1 MNEWIKQLPAM
12 LSGDEIKNKLEVL
25 PEYDSG
31 ICKADIQDRLLA
43 LSNIHKIFI
52 PSDMSVEIYT
62 KLYLAILRSLKIKT
76 STDAVKLRNQN
87 YKIIKQQESRGS
99 VCGASSFTIIGQS
112 GIGKTSAIERAIEVA
127 TEGKILELT
136 EVNQQIIPCIQIQCP
151 FDCSVKSMLL
161 DILHQIDII
170 LGTQYFERAIIN
182 RATVDILIGS
192 VATTLLNHVALLV
205 IDEIQNIV
213 NHRSGDKLVG
223 ALTQLIN
230 NSGVP
235 IVMVGIPESEVFF
248 QKTDYLA
255 RRAIGLRYDA
265 LPYDEVFIDFCCTI
279 YSYQYTKSAEAFD
292 EKIALWLYEH
302 SGGSIAIVVAL
313 IHDAQ
318 EIAILEGN
326 DYLSLAALDTA
337 YKKRYEM
344 VRKQQQKSIT
354 TSVCTKKKM
363 DKKCVQQTV
372 PSGSGFLYSEILQK
386 TEGMDVFTM
395 LKAHIP
401 VLEVA
406 L

>member
-1 MNEWIKQLPAM
+1 MNEWMKQLPAM
-12 LSGDEIKNKLEVL
+12 LSGEEIKEKLEVL
-25 PEYDSG
+25 PEYNPD
-31 ICKADIQDRLLA
+31 ICKKDMQERLLA
-43 LSNIHKIFI
+43 LSNIYKIFI

-62 KLYLAILRSLKIKT
+62 KLYLAILRSLKMKT
-76 STDAVKLRNQN
+76 SVDAIRQRNQN
-87 YKIIKQQESRGS
+87 YQMIKQRESRGS

-112 GIGKTSAIERAIEVA
+112 GIGKTSAIERAIEIA
-127 TEGKILELT
+127 TEGNILEVA
-136 EVNQQIIPCIQIQCP
+136 EPYQQIIPCIQIQCP

-161 DILHQIDII
+161 DILHQIDAI
-170 LGTQYFERAIIN
+170 LGTQYFNKAIAS

-213 NHRSGDKLVG
+213 NHRAGNQLVG
-223 ALTQLIN
+223 ALTMLIN
-230 NSGVP
+230 NSGVA
-235 IVMVGIPESEVFF
+235 IAMVGIPESEVFF

-255 RRAIGLRYDA
+255 RRAIGLRYEP
-265 LPYDEVFIDFCCTI
+265 LSYDETFIDFCRVI
-279 YSYQYTKSAEAFD
+279 YGYQYTKNAEAFD

-337 YKKRYEM
+337 YKKRYAM
-344 VRKQQQKSIT
+344 VRMQQQKAVT
-354 TSVCTKKKM
+354 TSIRKTKKT
-363 DKKCVQQTV
+363 DKKVAQQTV
-372 PSGSGFLYSEILQK
+372 PSGSVLLYSEILQK
-386 TEGMDVFTM
+386 TDGKDVLTM
-395 LKAHIP
+395 LKAHLP
-401 VLEVA
+401 VMEVA

>member
-62 KLYLAILRSLKIKT
+62 KLYLTILRSLKIKT

-127 TEGKILELT
+127 TEGKILEVA
-136 EVNQQIIPCIQIQCP
+136 EPYQQIIPCIQIQCP

-161 DILHQIDII
+161 DILHQIDAI
-170 LGTQYFERAIIN
+170 LGTQYFDKAIAS

-192 VATTLLNHVALLV
+192 VATTLLNHIALLV

-265 LPYDEVFIDFCCTI
+265 LPYDEVFIDFCRTI
-279 YSYQYTKSAEAFD
+279 YSYQYTKSAEVFD

-318 EIAILEGN
+318 EIAILEGS

-337 YKKRYEM
+337 YKKRYAM
-344 VRKQQQKSIT
+344 VRKQKLAVGVSKIRSGRCVEKRYMQEIAPCGSI
-354 TSVCTKKKM
+354 S
-363 DKKCVQQTV
+363 
-372 PSGSGFLYSEILQK
+372 LYSEILQN
-386 TEGMDVFTM
+386 TEDADVLTM
-395 LKAHIP
+395 IKAHLP
-401 VLEVA
+401 VLEVT